1 MPIKWPGWKTKSTM
15 NQALKNNLTALG
27 NWLAAFWLVLATLFF
42 LLRFTA
48 VFYRAH
54 AEAIDEVVAK
64 LATLF

>member
-1 MPIKWPGWKTKSTM
+1 M